1 LVDNQIRQ
9 RNSIEGQAESDLQTP
24 ARVKKYNYAVL
35 GAGRQGT
42 AAAYDMAKFGNARKI
57 VLGDIDSKL
66 AKKAANRVNALCG
79 RKVAEG
85 VRVDVRHPAQVKGFL
100 RGIDAFLSAVPYY
113 YNLEVAKAA
122 IRAHASMC
130 DLGGHTGIVRKQLL
144 LDQQA
149 RDAGIS
155 IVPDCGLGPGMGT
168 SLACYGLDL
177 LDEPREVYIWEGG
190 LPQNPRPPFN
200 YLMTFNFEGLVNE
213 YSGTAVFLRGGE
225 IVEVPCIEELE
236 FVDFPPPLARLE
248 AFTTSG
254 GTSTCPWTFK
264 GKLKVF
270 QNKTLRYPGSFA
282 QLRTMR
288 DLGLFSDKE
297 IKIDGAKVIPR
308 RILQA
313 LFEPKIKLPREE
325 DVVALRVRCVGEKNK
340 QEAEVVLD
348 VVDFYDDET
357 RFTAMERTTGWHASI
372 VAIMMAQGQTPRG
385 AKPLEI
391 AVPGDSFVNQLKRR
405 GIRLAERT
413 SWPHA

>member
-1 LVDNQIRQ
+1 
-9 RNSIEGQAESDLQTP
+9 LQTT
-24 ARVKKYNYAVL
+24 ARVQKYNYGVL

-66 AKKAANRVNALCG
+66 AKKAADRVNALCG
-79 RKVAEG
+79 RKIAESA
-85 VRVDVRHPAQVKGFL
+85 RVDVRHPVQVKRFL
-100 RGIDAFLSAVPYY
+100 TGIDAFLSAVPYY

-122 IRAHASMC
+122 IRARASMC

-168 SLACYGLDL
+168 SLARYGMDL
-177 LDEPREVYIWEGG
+177 LDTPREVYIWEGG

-213 YSGTAVFLRGGE
+213 YSGMAVFLRAGG

-236 FVDFPPPLARLE
+236 FVDFPPPLGRLE

-264 GKLKVF
+264 AKLRVF

-288 DLGLFSDKE
+288 DLGLFGDKE
-297 IKIDGAKVIPR
+297 LTIDGARIVPR
-308 RILQA
+308 RLLQA
-313 LFEPKIKLPREE
+313 LLEPKIKLPGER
-325 DVVALRVRCVGEKNK
+325 DVVVLRVRCVGKKNT
-340 QEAEVVLD
+340 EPAEVVLD
-348 VVDFYDDET
+348 VVDYYDDET
-357 RFTAMERTTGWHASI
+357 QFTAMERTTGWHASI
-372 VAIMMAQGQTPRG
+372 VAIMMAQGETPRG
-385 AKPLEI
+385 ARPLEI
-391 AVPGDSFVNQLKRR
+391 AVPSDSFVKQLRQR

>member
-1 LVDNQIRQ
+1 MQTT
-9 RNSIEGQAESDLQTP
+9 GQVQ
-24 ARVKKYNYAVL
+24 KYNYGVL

-42 AAAYDMAKFGNARKI
+42 AAAYDMAMFGNARKI
-57 VLGDIDSKL
+57 VLGDIDPRL

-79 RKVAEG
+79 RKVTEG
-85 VRVDVRHPAQVKGFL
+85 GRVDVKHPSQVKRFL
-100 RGIDAFLSAVPYY
+100 TGIDAFLSAVPYY

-122 IRAHASMC
+122 IRARASMC

-168 SLACYGLDL
+168 SLARYGMDL
-177 LDEPREVYIWEGG
+177 LDTPREVYIWEGG
-190 LPQNPRPPFN
+190 LPQNPQPPFN

-225 IVEVPCIEELE
+225 IVEVPCIDELE
-236 FVDFPPPLARLE
+236 FVDFPLPLGRLE

-308 RILQA
+308 RVLQA
-313 LFEPKIKLPREE
+313 LFEPKIKLPREK

-340 QEAEVVLD
+340 QEAEVVFD

-357 RFTAMERTTGWHASI
+357 QFTAMERTTGWHASI
-372 VAIMMAQGQTPRG
+372 VAIMMAQGETPRG

-391 AVPGDSFVNQLKRR
+391 AVPGDSFVKQLKRR